1 MSWVCKIC
9 SNNNEDDNVY
19 ECFVCGAPDLE
30 IKNRIVI
37 IEKYKPIK
45 RIYSF
50 LINYVF
56 RISVLIFC
64 ASIVAITVSL
74 FIIRPF
80 PVFPSNIDSLLSSLK
95 DHLLTAKNRMKGF
108 LSFVRVRAVFGNL
121 QKISVDKGYLKN
133 TWQQFLE
140 IARINSSMF
149 VNNVKCFW
157 IVLIGLFEICISN
170 IKGFSLRLSVGFI
183 NFKTGVLNIISF
195 CNNKIKGW
203 K

>member
-30 IKNRIVI
+30 IKKRIVI

-45 RIYSF
+45 RIYDF

-64 ASIVAITVSL
+64 ASIVAIAVSL

-80 PVFPSNIDSLLSSLK
+80 PVFPSNIDSVLSSLR
-95 DHLLTAKNRMKGF
+95 DHLLTTKNRMKGF
-108 LSFVRVRAVFGNL
+108 LSSVRVRAVLGNL

-133 TWQQFLE
+133 IWQQFLE

-149 VNNVKCFW
+149 VNNVKSFW

>member
-30 IKNRIVI
+30 IKKRIGI

-45 RIYSF
+45 RIYDF

-56 RISVLIFC
+56 RISVLFFC

-80 PVFPSNIDSLLSSLK
+80 PVFPSNIDSVLSSLR
-95 DHLLTAKNRMKGF
+95 DHLLTTKNRMKGF
-108 LSFVRVRAVFGNL
+108 LSSVRVRAVFGNL

-195 CNNKIKGW
+195 CNSKIKGW

>member
-9 SNNNEDDNVY
+9 SNNNEDDNDY

-30 IKNRIVI
+30 IKKRIVI

-45 RIYSF
+45 RIYDF

-80 PVFPSNIDSLLSSLK
+80 PVFPSNIDSVLSSLR
-95 DHLLTAKNRMKGF
+95 DHLLTTKNRMKGF
-108 LSFVRVRAVFGNL
+108 LSSVRVRAVLGNL

-133 TWQQFLE
+133 IWQQFLE

-149 VNNVKCFW
+149 VNNVKSFW

-183 NFKTGVLNIISF
+183 NFKTGVLNSISF